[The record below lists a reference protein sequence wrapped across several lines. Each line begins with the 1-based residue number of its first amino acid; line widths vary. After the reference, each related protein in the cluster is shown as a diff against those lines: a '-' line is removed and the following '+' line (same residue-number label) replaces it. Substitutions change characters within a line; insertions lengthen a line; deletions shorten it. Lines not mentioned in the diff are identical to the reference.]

1 MTLETKIKKS
11 KQIQNKVRKLLKSIE
26 NIRTNKEIATSLYM
40 VLAEEHH
47 KSIIFLV
54 ENKKTTS
61 AMALLRPLFEATY
74 RGTWIAIVASEEE
87 AEKILKTDTYKF
99 QLIENYAKEID
110 KNIAEP
116 TFYKIFNNNRTMLNG
131 FVHGGREQLTRHFDG
146 NKIKP
151 NFFDEEIIELLNM
164 ATASIEM
171 MTLSVGYALKNEKII
186 KEATKM
192 ILS

>member
-1 MTLETKIKKS
+1 MNLKKRIEKS
-11 KQIQNKVRKLLKSIE
+11 KQVQKKVRKLLNLIE
-26 NIRTNKEIATSLYM
+26 GTTTHKELTTCLYM
-40 VLAEEHH
+40 SITQEHH
-47 KSIIFLV
+47 KAIIFLV

-74 RGTWIAIVASEEE
+74 RGTWIAIVANEDEV
-87 AEKILKTDTYKF
+87 EKLIKTDTGKF
-99 QLIENYAKEID
+99 KLIEQYAKEID
-110 KNIAEP
+110 KNIQEP
-116 TFYKIFNNNRTMLNG
+116 IFHEIFNRNKGMLNG
-131 FVHGGREQLTRHFDG
+131 FVHGGLEQLGHHLVDG
-146 NKIKP
+146 KIKP
-151 NFFDEEIIELLNM
+151 NFSDEEIIELLNM